1 MNVQIIQRDGN
12 PEWAV
17 IPYETYERLVEDAE
31 MLQDIRDYD
40 EAKKAIESGEEL
52 TPSQV
57 TYAILDGENPIKV
70 WREYRGLSQQQL
82 VDAASISKP
91 CLSKIES
98 GECTGDP
105 DVLDAIAKALDL
117 SLDDIGG

>member
-1 MNVQIIQRDGN
+1 M
-12 PEWAV
+12 
-17 IPYETYERLVEDAE
+17 IPYESYQRLVEDAE
-31 MLQDIRDYD
+31 MLEDIRDYD
-40 EAKKAIESGEEL
+40 EAKKSIESGEEL
-52 TPSQV
+52 IPSEV
-57 TYAILDGENPIKV
+57 AILDGENPTKV

-98 GECTGDP
+98 GECTGAP
-105 DVLDAIAKALDL
+105 GVLDAIAKALDL